1 MTHYICLTT
10 SMYHTMNPML
20 EKYLLEMSDKKKSA
34 LLNDLKTD
42 GSPSYFA
49 VKALF
54 EKAKPANCE
63 TR

>member
-1 MTHYICLTT
+1 
-10 SMYHTMNPML
+10 MYHTMNPML